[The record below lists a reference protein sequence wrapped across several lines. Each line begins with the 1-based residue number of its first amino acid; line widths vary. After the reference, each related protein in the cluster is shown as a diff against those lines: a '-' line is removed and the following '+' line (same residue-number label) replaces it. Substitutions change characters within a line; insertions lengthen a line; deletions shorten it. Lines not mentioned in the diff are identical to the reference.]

1 MDNRTDVREDPLE
14 DPRLDAGVERPEILA
29 FQEALQILER
39 VRGIV
44 YVAAASTLERTVEFV
59 QWILPLYATVC
70 ILLQQPV
77 AVIDPWR
84 AGADVTDRSV
94 PRRRHPRAPGERRD
108 HAQARASHLPS

>member
-14 DPRLDAGVERPEILA
+14 DPRLDAGAERPEILA

-39 VRGIV
+39 VRGSV
-44 YVAAASTLERTVEFV
+44 YAAAASTLERTVEFV
-59 QWILPLYATVC
+59 QGILPFYATVC

-77 AVIDPWR
+77 AVIDPR
-84 AGADVTDRSV
+84 AGADVTGRPV